1 MHENHLVVGGI
12 ASGGSRPWA
21 NGGGGGGGGGA
32 ILLTLPAFLPLVILL
47 RESACSHARLLTN

>member
-21 NGGGGGGGGGA
+21 NGGGGGGGGGCNFA
-32 ILLTLPAFLPLVILL
+32 HPASFSSFGDFVKGISMFTCSLT
-47 RESACSHARLLTN
+47 H